1 MEETANPSF
10 YSLTLK
16 SSEEARLEQV
26 FSSHCTSHQKM
37 SLYDFLILSI
47 EKRIVSNNC
56 PLNKIAMIF
65 QQAANEKA
73 NLNKSR
79 FFFAITLLA
88 RELYPSDIAPVEPML
103 TQILVD
109 PMAGSSQS
117 NLPRQDEF
125 TKQLFT
131 EGIVKHLEHYHRG
144 ALKVLEVYN
153 TLNIQNRRKTV
164 GIEEIKNK
172 NLGITVR
179 NFLRYCR
186 NSSMIPHLI
195 NIETF
200 IECVKAFAPPADKD
214 EKVFYDSSI
223 VIKNYETENNYHDI
237 LPLEPVIGEPELKM
251 YHVEFIL
258 TRIALES
265 IKDVTEPLQKVIIL
279 FDEKLKLTAENKF
292 GPGCNVVYGE
302 EPLDDQS
309 YSSAEEEDKIIADY
323 EHKLI
328 VAGKNLRDDKD
339 LLEVVKVMPHIPSF
353 DELEKM
359 MDDDRVPQVPP
370 RQDIVP
376 QNPPPYSLPPT
387 LFPLPVPPDPKNQ
400 KLAAPQR
407 PKAGK
412 KEETAADRLK
422 FAPLPGSFVKNLPEV
437 SRSQKFLP
445 LRNDLNLYPE
455 TLSRSLCNPGIGP
468 CLIKEIF
475 SPPSSPPDV
484 TTLIESVLSFQNN
497 GVYSK
502 ALEKLDE
509 AKKLWMDI
517 ERTTILKVE
526 IDLFFELT
534 RGGIYESCEK
544 DTLALGQY
552 AGTKLISD
560 RLPFNHPDRALVY
573 CGLGSVLHHLGM
585 PDLALR
591 CYLMARKIRE
601 RTLGGDTVDTASSYN
616 NIAVCFNELGRHQEA
631 FVYFELSEAILD
643 ALLGPNHPRTLTVR
657 QNIERVKR
665 QSILSFPEYQ
675 VLWSKQMIDPFPK
688 GGKKKKGKKGK
699 KGKKK

>member
-56 PLNKIAMIF
+56 PLNKICLIF
-65 QQAANEKA
+65 QQAASEKE

-88 RELYPSDIAPVEPML
+88 RELYPNELAPVEPML

-117 NLPRQDEF
+117 NLPRQDEI

-131 EGIVKHLEHYHRG
+131 ESIVKRLENYHKG
-144 ALKVLEVYN
+144 ILKILEVYN
-153 TLNIQNRRKTV
+153 TLNIQNRRKTI

-186 NSSMIPHLI
+186 ISLLIPHLI

-200 IECVKAFAPPADKD
+200 IDCVKAFAPPADKD
-214 EKVFYDSSI
+214 EKSFYDSSI
-223 VIKNYETENNYHDI
+223 LIKNYETETNFLDV
-237 LPLEPVIGEPELKM
+237 LPLEPVAGEPELKM
-251 YHVEFIL
+251 YNIEFIL
-258 TRIALES
+258 SRIAFES
-265 IKDVTEPLQKVIIL
+265 NKDVTEPLQKVLIL
-279 FDEKLKLTAENKF
+279 FDEKLKLNAEHRY
-292 GPGCNVVYGE
+292 GPGCNIVYGE
-302 EPLDDQS
+302 EPVDDQS
-309 YSSAEEEDKIIADY
+309 YSSAEEEEKIIADY

-339 LLEVVKVMPHIPSF
+339 LLDVIRIKPVIPTF
-353 DELEKM
+353 DEIEKM

-370 RQDIVP
+370 RQEVVQ
-376 QNPPPYSLPPT
+376 QNPPPYALPPT
-387 LFPLPVPPDPKNQ
+387 LFALPVPPDPKNV
-400 KLAAPQR
+400 KPALP
-407 PKAGK
+407 PKPKGGK

-422 FAPLPGSFVKNLPEV
+422 FAPLPGSYVKKLPEV

-445 LRNDLNLYPE
+445 LRNESNLYPE
-455 TLSRSLCNPGIGP
+455 TLARSLCNPGIGP

-475 SPPSSPPDV
+475 SPPFSPPEV

-509 AKKLWMDI
+509 AKKRWLEI
-517 ERTTILKVE
+517 ERTTFLKTE
-526 IDLFFELT
+526 IELFFELT
-534 RGGIYESCEK
+534 RGAIYESCEK
-544 DTLALGQY
+544 DPLALGQY
-552 AGTKLISD
+552 YGTKLVSD
-560 RLPFNHPDRALVY
+560 KLPFNHPDRALVY
-573 CGLGSVLHHLGM
+573 SGMGSVLHHLGM
-585 PDLALR
+585 PDLSLR

-616 NIAVCFNELGRHQEA
+616 NIAVCFNELGRFQESM
-631 FVYFELSEAILD
+631 VYFELSEAILD
-643 ALLGPNHPRTLTVR
+643 TLLGPNHPRTLTVR

-665 QSILSFPEYQ
+665 QAVLTFPEYQ
-675 VLWSKQMIDPFPK
+675 VLWSKQMVDPFPK
-688 GGKKKKGKKGK
+688 GGKKKKSKKGK
-699 KGKKK
+699 KGKK